1 MLNAH
6 LRDNEFLVDG
16 HFTVAD
22 IAIHFALFLGELLG
36 FSDSYEP
43 QTMAYLQRLKE
54 RPGFERAQ
62 QAQAK
67 HAPKK

>member
-1 MLNAH
+1 
-6 LRDNEFLVDG
+6 
-16 HFTVAD
+16 VAD

-36 FSDSYEP
+36 FSDAYEP

-54 RPGFERAQ
+54 RPGFQRAQ